1 MSHYNPTADEIKDKD
16 FVRYM
21 YLDYSIDNLIEK
33 MRNLTFNEFGNEKL
47 IPFYAQI
54 RSYTGAVDT
63 DGEVWLVKEIEDD
76 EVYMHKVQEVAY
88 YLDFMMHTLAAPT
101 VLVKY
106 KGKYYRATKNIKN
119 AMQIGSYNYMEE
131 PFKSIIANDLIN
143 RWLFCDED
151 RNPNNYLVHHDTD
164 SSPLIVAI
172 DYNKADLW
180 TEGLKITGRDDDFGW
195 ERTGKN
201 RFLTLLAPENF
212 KNLSIDVFNERL
224 NLLMDISENTLRDI
238 CVKTF
243 EGVLENVPG
252 SSDLITKNILQRR
265 MYINDYFRTW
275 FKPKDTEKEKA
286 ENDRY
291 AGMGQSFLN
300 YYKKKQ

>member
-1 MSHYNPTADEIKDKD
+1 MSKFNPTADEIKDKE
-16 FVRYM
+16 FIKYL
-21 YLDYSIDNLIEK
+21 YLDLSVDELIEK
-33 MRNLTFNEFGNEKL
+33 MNNLSFDEFGNDKL

-54 RSYTGAVDT
+54 RSYTGAVDK

-76 EVYMHKVQEVAY
+76 EVYMHKVQEIAF

-101 VLVKY
+101 VLVKH

-164 SSPLIVAI
+164 SSPLIIVI

-195 ERTGKN
+195 QRIGKN

-212 KNLSIDVFNERL
+212 KTLSIEVFDERL
-224 NLLMDISENTLRDI
+224 NLMMGIPEEKIKEI
-238 CVKTF
+238 CAKTF
-243 EGVLENVPG
+243 GGCLKNVPG
-252 SSDLITKNILQRR
+252 STDLITQNILLRR
-265 MYINDYFRTW
+265 SYINDYFRKW
-275 FKPKDTEKEKA
+275 FKPKDKEKEKE

-291 AGMGQSFLN
+291 AGLGQSFLN
-300 YYKKKQ
+300 YYKKNQ

>member
-1 MSHYNPTADEIKDKD
+1 MSKYNPTANEIKDKE
-16 FVRYM
+16 FVKYM
-21 YLDYSIDNLIEK
+21 YLDLSIENLIEK
-33 MRNLTFNEFGNEKL
+33 MRHLSFKEFGNEKL

-63 DGEVWLVKEIEDD
+63 DDEVWLVKEIEDD

-88 YLDFMMHTLAAPT
+88 YVDFMMHTMAAPT
-101 VLVKY
+101 VLINY

-180 TEGLKITGRDDDFGW
+180 TEGMKITGRNDNFGW
-195 ERTGKN
+195 QRTGKN

-212 KNLSIDVFNERL
+212 MNLSIDVFDERL
-224 NLLMDISENTLRDI
+224 KLMMDISPEKLNDV

-243 EGVLENVPG
+243 DGVLENVPG
-252 SSDLITKNILQRR
+252 SSELITKNIIERR
-265 MYINDYFRTW
+265 SYINDYFRKW
-275 FKPKDTEKEKA
+275 FKPKDKEKEKE

-291 AGMGQSFLN
+291 SGMGQSFMN

>member
-1 MSHYNPTADEIKDKD
+1 MSKYSPTAEEIKDKE
-16 FVRYM
+16 FVKYM
-21 YLDYSIDNLIEK
+21 YLDLSIEELMDKMKNLS
-33 MRNLTFNEFGNEKL
+33 FDEFGDEKL

-54 RSYTGAVDT
+54 RSYTGAVDK
-63 DGEVWLVKEIEDD
+63 DGEVWLVKEIEED
-76 EVYMHKVQEVAY
+76 EVYMHKVQEIAY
-88 YLDFMMHTLAAPT
+88 YMDFMMHTLAAPT
-101 VLVKY
+101 VLVNY

-180 TEGLKITGRDDDFGW
+180 TEGLKITGRDEEFGW
-195 ERTGKN
+195 QRTGKN

-212 KNLSIDVFNERL
+212 KTLSIEVFDERL
-224 NLLMDISENTLRDI
+224 KLMMDIPESRIKEI
-238 CVKTF
+238 CTKTF
-243 EGVLENVPG
+243 ESCLKNVEG
-252 SSDLITKNILQRR
+252 SSDLITGNLVRR
-265 MYINDYFRTW
+265 REYINEYFRKW
-275 FKPKDTEKEKA
+275 FKPKDIEKEK
-286 ENDRY
+286 EEDDRY

>member
-1 MSHYNPTADEIKDKD
+1 MSKFNPTADEIKDKE
-16 FVRYM
+16 FIKYL
-21 YLDYSIDNLIEK
+21 YLDLSVDELIEK
-33 MRNLTFNEFGNEKL
+33 MNKLSFDEFGNDKL

-54 RSYTGAVDT
+54 RSYTGAVDK

-76 EVYMHKVQEVAY
+76 EVYMHKVQEIAF

-101 VLVKY
+101 VLVKH

-164 SSPLIVAI
+164 SSPLIIVI

-195 ERTGKN
+195 QRMGKN

-212 KNLSIDVFNERL
+212 KTLSIEVFDERL
-224 NLLMDISENTLRDI
+224 NLMMGIPEEKIKEI
-238 CVKTF
+238 CAKTF
-243 EGVLENVPG
+243 GGCLKNVPG
-252 SSDLITKNILQRR
+252 STDLITQNILLRR
-265 MYINDYFRTW
+265 SYINDYFRKW
-275 FKPKDTEKEKA
+275 LKPKDKEKEKE

-291 AGMGQSFLN
+291 AGLGQSFLN
-300 YYKKKQ
+300 YYKKNQ

>member
-1 MSHYNPTADEIKDKD
+1 MSKYSPTAEEIKDKE
-16 FVRYM
+16 FVKYM
-21 YLDYSIDNLIEK
+21 YLDLSLEDLMDKMKNLS
-33 MRNLTFNEFGNEKL
+33 FDEFGDEKL

-54 RSYTGAVDT
+54 RSYTGAVDK
-63 DGEVWLVKEIEDD
+63 DGEVWLVKEIEED
-76 EVYMHKVQEVAY
+76 EVYMHKVQEIAY
-88 YLDFMMHTLAAPT
+88 YMDFLMHTLAAPT
-101 VLVKY
+101 VLVNY

-180 TEGLKITGRDDDFGW
+180 TEGLKITGRDDEFGW
-195 ERTGKN
+195 QRTGKN

-212 KNLSIDVFNERL
+212 KTLSIEVFDERL
-224 NLLMDISENTLRDI
+224 KLMMDIPESRIKEI
-238 CVKTF
+238 CTKTF
-243 EGVLENVPG
+243 ESCLKNVEG
-252 SSDLITKNILQRR
+252 SSDLITGNLVKRR
-265 MYINDYFRTW
+265 EYINEYFRKW
-275 FKPKDTEKEKA
+275 FKPKDKEKEK
-286 ENDRY
+286 EEDDRY

>member
-1 MSHYNPTADEIKDKD
+1 MSKYNPTADEIKDKE
-16 FVRYM
+16 FVK
-21 YLDYSIDNLIEK
+21 YLYLNLTIEELQEK
-33 MRNLTFNEFGNEKL
+33 MRNLSFDEFGNEKL

-54 RSYTGAVDT
+54 RSYTGAVDK

-76 EVYMHKVQEVAY
+76 EVYMHKVQEIAY
-88 YLDFMMHTLAAPT
+88 YMDFMMHTLAAPT
-101 VLVKY
+101 VLVKHE
-106 KGKYYRATKNIKN
+106 GRYYRATKNIKN

-180 TEGLKITGRDDDFGW
+180 TEGLKITGRDDEFGW
-195 ERTGKN
+195 QRTGKN

-212 KNLSIDVFNERL
+212 KTLSLEVFEERL
-224 NLLMDISENTLRDI
+224 DLMMNIPEEKIKQI
-238 CVKTF
+238 CVSAF
-243 EGVLENVPG
+243 DGCLENIQG
-252 SSDLITKNILQRR
+252 SSELITGNIVQRR
-265 MYINDYFRTW
+265 AYVNDYFRKW
-275 FKPKDTEKEKA
+275 FKPKDKEKEKE